1 MKVLTFLMFCLPF
14 SLFAAT
20 GVVEEGIILQDEL
33 RFLEEAAQKT
43 YQSASLE
50 PAAINRA
57 NNSDELDL
65 ESTYFNNN
73 GSQDEVSVRAGA
85 PRRRR

>member
-33 RFLEEAAQKT
+33 RFLEEASQKSYQAQT
-43 YQSASLE
+43 FE
-50 PAAINRA
+50 AAQA
-57 NNSDELDL
+57 TSTNNSEELDL
-65 ESTYFNNN
+65 ESTYFNDN
-73 GSQDEVSVRAGA
+73 GNQDEVSVRAGA

>member
-43 YQSASLE
+43 YQSAELGPE
-50 PAAINRA
+50 IINSSR
-57 NNSDELDL
+57 NSDELDL

>member
-33 RFLEEAAQKT
+33 RFLEEAAQRP
-43 YQSASLE
+43 YQ
-50 PAAINRA
+50 AAELGPEIINNSR
-57 NNSDELDL
+57 NSDELDL